1 MDFMNN
7 YDQAGRR
14 LVNDA
19 FGMNRFLTKTYG
31 WMTLSVLISGIVA
44 YLMGGMYHASFS
56 YGATIVGFILW
67 FVLAFATQSVAM
79 RNAFAGFILLVVF
92 SALTGG
98 LFSYVFMFYSP
109 TAIAEAFFTT
119 TIDFAIMAIIGVTTK
134 KSLDKIGTQA
144 MAAFI
149 ALFVVSIINIFL
161 HNPLFD
167 LFISFIAVIIF
178 TAFTAYDSQ
187 KIKEAFNEYGSEVSE
202 NGLAINGAMI
212 LYMDFINLFL
222 NLLSIFGIG
231 DNNR

>member
-1 MDFMNN
+1 MNN

-44 YLMGGMYHASFS
+44 Y
-56 YGATIVGFILW
+56 IVGGTLHIAFSGFPAIIGMILW
-67 FVLAFATQSVAM
+67 FVLAFATQSMAM
-79 RNAFAGFILLVVF
+79 RNAFAGFIMLVVF
-92 SALTGG
+92 SSLTGG
-98 LFSYVFMFYSP
+98 LFSYIFMMYSS

-119 TIDFAIMAIIGVTTK
+119 TIDFAVMAFIGLTTK
-134 KSLDKIGTQA
+134 KNLDKIGTQA
-144 MAAFI
+144 MAALI
-149 ALFVVSIINIFL
+149 ALIIVSIINMFL

-187 KIKEAFNEYGSEVSE
+187 KIKESFNEYGSEVSE
-202 NGLAINGAMI
+202 NGLAISGAMV
-212 LYMDFINLFL
+212 LYLDFINLFL

-231 DNNR
+231 DNDR

>member
-44 YLMGGMYHASFS
+44 Y
-56 YGATIVGFILW
+56 IVGGTLHIAFSGFPAIIGMILW
-67 FVLAFATQSVAM
+67 FVLAFATQSMAM
-79 RNAFAGFILLVVF
+79 RNAFAGFIMLVVF

-98 LFSYVFMFYSP
+98 LFSYIFMMYSS

-119 TIDFAIMAIIGVTTK
+119 TIDFAVMAFIGLTTK

-144 MAAFI
+144 MAALI
-149 ALFVVSIINIFL
+149 ALIIVSIINMFL
-161 HNPLFD
+161 QNPLFD

-187 KIKEAFNEYGSEVSE
+187 KIKESFNEYGSEVSE
-202 NGLAINGAMI
+202 NGLAISGAMV
-212 LYMDFINLFL
+212 LYLDFINLFL

>member
-1 MDFMNN
+1 MNN

-31 WMTLSVLISGIVA
+31 WMTLSVLISGMVA
-44 YLMGGMYHASFS
+44 Y
-56 YGATIVGFILW
+56 IVGGNLHIAFSGFPAVIGMILW
-67 FVLAFATQSVAM
+67 VVLAFATQSVAM

-98 LFSYVFMFYSP
+98 IFSYVFMFYSP

-119 TIDFAIMAIIGVTTK
+119 TIDFAIMALIGITTK

-144 MAAFI
+144 MAALI
-149 ALFVVSIINIFL
+149 ALFIVSIINMFL

-187 KIKEAFNEYGSEVSE
+187 KIKESFNEYGSEVSE
-202 NGLAINGAMI
+202 NGLAISGAMV
-212 LYMDFINLFL
+212 LYLDFINLFL

>member
-1 MDFMNN
+1 MNN

-44 YLMGGMYHASFS
+44 YIVGGTLHIVFS
-56 YGATIVGFILW
+56 GFPALIGFILW
-67 FVLAFATQSVAM
+67 FVLAFATQSMAM
-79 RNAFAGFILLVVF
+79 RNAFAGFIMLLIF

-98 LFSYVFMFYSP
+98 LFSYVFMAFSS

-119 TIDFAIMAIIGVTTK
+119 TIDFAVMAFIGLTTK

-144 MAAFI
+144 MAALI
-149 ALFVVSIINIFL
+149 ALFIVSIINMFL

-187 KIKEAFNEYGSEVSE
+187 KIKESFNEYGSEVSE
-202 NGLAINGAMI
+202 NGLAISGAMV
-212 LYMDFINLFL
+212 LYLDFINLFL

>member
-1 MDFMNN
+1 MNN

-44 YLMGGMYHASFS
+44 YLMRGMYHSSFH
-56 YGATIVGFILW
+56 YGTTIVGFILW
-67 FVLAFATQSVAM
+67 IVLAFATQSVAM

-167 LFISFIAVIIF
+167 LFISF
-178 TAFTAYDSQ
+178 TAYDSQ

>member
-1 MDFMNN
+1 MNN

-44 YLMGGMYHASFS
+44 Y
-56 YGATIVGFILW
+56 IVGGTLHIAFSGFPAIIGMILW
-67 FVLAFATQSVAM
+67 FVLAFATQSMAM
-79 RNAFAGFILLVVF
+79 RNAFAGFIMLVVF

-98 LFSYVFMFYSP
+98 LFSYIFMMYSS

-119 TIDFAIMAIIGVTTK
+119 TIDFAVMAFIGLTTK

-144 MAAFI
+144 MAALI
-149 ALFVVSIINIFL
+149 ALIIVSIINMFL
-161 HNPLFD
+161 QNPLFD

-187 KIKEAFNEYGSEVSE
+187 KIKESFNEYGSEVSE
-202 NGLAINGAMI
+202 NGLAISGAMV
-212 LYMDFINLFL
+212 LYLDFINLFL

-231 DNNR
+231 DNDR